1 MNELE
6 LLLFMKMRASKMDLD
21 NVKRVL
27 EKVQNDDPSAAG
39 LRRIRAAR
47 AERYN
52 TLFELCSEAR
62 LVTTFEDWMV
72 SGKY

>member
-1 MNELE
+1 MDELK
-6 LLLFMKMRASKMDLD
+6 LLLFMKMRGAKMDLD

-27 EKVQNDDPSAAG
+27 DKTQPGDPTTAG

-62 LVTTFEDWMV
+62 LVNEYEEWV
-72 SGKY
+72 SER